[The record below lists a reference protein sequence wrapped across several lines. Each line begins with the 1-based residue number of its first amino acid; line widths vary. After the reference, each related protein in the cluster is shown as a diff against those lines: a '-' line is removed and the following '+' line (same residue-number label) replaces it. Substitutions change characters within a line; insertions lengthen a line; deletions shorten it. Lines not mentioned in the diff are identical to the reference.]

1 MKGFWKPASW
11 VFKTQDQGQ
20 KSRLSN
26 SSFTAAVEQFSHME
40 LEFEILEFHRSRFE
54 DGEWEK
60 EKKRRKRRFG
70 SKEEEEGDLGK
81 TGFEEENQEK
91 IGRAHVWTPV
101 TV

>member
-1 MKGFWKPASW
+1 M
-11 VFKTQDQGQ
+11 T

-26 SSFTAAVEQFSHME
+26 SSSTASTEQLSHVE
-40 LEFEILEFHRSRFE
+40 LELERLEFHRSRFE

-81 TGFEEENQEK
+81 TGFEEENQEMENADDEERQRRSK
-91 IGRAHVWTPV
+91 LDLMKKNI
-101 TV
+101 